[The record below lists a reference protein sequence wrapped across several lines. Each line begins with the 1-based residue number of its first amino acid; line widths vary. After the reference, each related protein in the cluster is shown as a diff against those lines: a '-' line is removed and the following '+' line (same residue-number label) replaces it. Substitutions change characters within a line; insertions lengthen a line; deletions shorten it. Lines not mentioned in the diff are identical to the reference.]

1 MTDATARSLVQW
13 IAENW
18 SNQDMS
24 HSTFRVEAFERAA
37 AIVLD
42 DDDASPSLPLVPTIP
57 PGRNGAA
64 ANAPSAAAPPSSEK
78 PFILALDIVASP
90 GKRPVLIVVDKSTSD
105 YSIYEI
111 DGCCASADAITA
123 IIAAIE
129 REIENAGEVPDMIET
144 DNSITFSSP
153 DLCEWLAAKGI
164 ARCFRAPSAIVEALI
179 RQHSPE
185 WGL

>member
-1 MTDATARSLVQW
+1 MTAANARSLVQW
-13 IAENW
+13 ITENW
-18 SNQDMS
+18 SNQDMN

-42 DDDASPSLPLVPTIP
+42 DDDASPSLLLVPTIP

-64 ANAPSAAAPPSSEK
+64 AIAPSAAAPP
-78 PFILALDIVASP
+78 PFVLALDIVASP
-90 GKRPVLIVVDKSTSD
+90 GKRPVLIVVDKGTSD

-111 DGCCASADAITA
+111 DGCCASADAITG

-129 REIENAGEVPDMIET
+129 REIEVTGAVPDCIET

-153 DLCEWLAAKGI
+153 ELHEWLTAKGI
-164 ARCFRAPSAIVEALI
+164 GRSFRSPSAIVEALI

-185 WGL
+185 WGR

>member
-1 MTDATARSLVQW
+1 MTDAARSLVQW
-13 IAENW
+13 ITENW
-18 SNQDMS
+18 SNQDMA

-37 AIVLD
+37 SVVLD
-42 DDDASPSLPLVPTIP
+42 DDDAAPTLPLVPTIP

-78 PFILALDIVASP
+78 PFILALDIVARP
-90 GKRPVLIVVDKSTSD
+90 GKRPVLIVVDKGTSD

-111 DGCCASADAITA
+111 DGHPSAVAVA
-123 IIAAIE
+123 GIIAAIE
-129 REIENAGEVPDMIET
+129 REIEIGGETPDEIET
-144 DNSITFSSP
+144 DNSITFASP
-153 DLCEWLAAKGI
+153 ELHRWLAAKGI
-164 ARCFRAPSAIVEALI
+164 AHSSPPPPAIVTALI

>member
-18 SNQDMS
+18 SNQDMN

-42 DDDASPSLPLVPTIP
+42 DDDASPCLSLVPAFP

-64 ANAPSAAAPPSSEK
+64 ATAPSAAAPPT
-78 PFILALDIVASP
+78 FVLALDIVARP
-90 GKRPVLIVVDKSTSD
+90 GKRPVLIVVDKGASD
-105 YSIYEI
+105 YSIYKI
-111 DGCCASADAITA
+111 DGCCASADAITG

-129 REIENAGEVPDMIET
+129 REIEIAGEVPDCIET

-153 DLCEWLAAKGI
+153 DLHEWLAAKGI
-164 ARCFRAPSAIVEALI
+164 AHRSPPPSAIVEALI
-179 RQHSPE
+179 RQHAPDWAE
-185 WGL
+185 

>member
-1 MTDATARSLVQW
+1 MTGAATRSLVQW
-13 IAENW
+13 ITENW
-18 SNQDMS
+18 SNQDMN

-42 DDDASPSLPLVPTIP
+42 EDDASPSLPLVPTIP

-78 PFILALDIVASP
+78 SFTLALDIVAIP
-90 GKRPVLIVVDKSTSD
+90 GKRPVLIVVDKGTSD

-111 DGCCASADAITA
+111 DGHPGAVAVAG

-129 REIENAGEVPDMIET
+129 REIEIAGEVPDRIET

-153 DLCEWLAAKGI
+153 ELHGWLAAKGI
-164 ARCFRAPSAIVEALI
+164 AHRSPPPSAIVEALI

-185 WGL
+185 WAS

>member
-1 MTDATARSLVQW
+1 MTAAAARSLVQW

-18 SNQDMS
+18 SNQDMA
-24 HSTFRVEAFERAA
+24 HSAFRVEAFERAA
-37 AIVLD
+37 SIVLD

-64 ANAPSAAAPPSSEK
+64 ANAPSAAAPP
-78 PFILALDIVASP
+78 PFVLALDIIASP
-90 GKRPVLIVVDKSTSD
+90 GKRPVLIVVDKGTSD

-129 REIENAGEVPDMIET
+129 REIENAGEVPDCIET

-153 DLCEWLAAKGI
+153 ELHEWLTAKGI
-164 ARCFRAPSAIVEALI
+164 ARRSPPPSAIVEALI

-185 WGL
+185 WTL